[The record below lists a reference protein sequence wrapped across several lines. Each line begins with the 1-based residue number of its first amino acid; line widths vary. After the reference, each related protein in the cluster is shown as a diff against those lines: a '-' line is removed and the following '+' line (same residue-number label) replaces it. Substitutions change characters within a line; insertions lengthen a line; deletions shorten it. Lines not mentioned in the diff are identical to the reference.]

1 MIISCNNCDKKF
13 EINSELIP
21 EKGRLLECSS
31 CNSQWFFKKP
41 IEKKVLISKKSDPL
55 GENVLLKDLQSEV
68 DTVKIKDN
76 LEEKIEISAHKK
88 RSIGILNLILV
99 FIISGIAFIILIDTF
114 KTPISIYIPNIE
126 FILYNLYE
134 SLLDIMLFFKDL
146 S

>member
-1 MIISCNNCDKKF
+1 M
-13 EINSELIP
+13 
-21 EKGRLLECSS
+21 
-31 CNSQWFFKKP
+31 
-41 IEKKVLISKKSDPL
+41 
-55 GENVLLKDLQSEV
+55 LKDLQSEV
-68 DTVKIKDN
+68 DTIKIKDN
-76 LEEKIEISAHKK
+76 LEEKIEISTHKK